1 MVESIAKESR
11 VRSERKNEMYR
22 ILICE
27 DDPVILS
34 AMSSYLSSWGYEVR
48 CVKNFKDVMT
58 EFGEFA
64 PELVLLDISL
74 PFFNGYHWCT
84 EIRKVSNVPV
94 VFISSVSDNM
104 NIVMAMNMGGD
115 DFLAKPFDLD
125 VLNAKVSAVL
135 RRAYNMPLRSDGPE
149 CRGAVLNMG
158 DATLSCGGERI
169 ELTKNEY
176 RILEVLMGNAG
187 KIVTRAELMDKLW
200 ETDSFVDDN
209 TLTVNITRLRR
220 KLEAE
225 GLKDF
230 IITKKGLGYMV

>member
-1 MVESIAKESR
+1 
-11 VRSERKNEMYR
+11 MYR

-209 TLTVNITRLRR
+209 TLTVNITRLRNT
-220 KLEAE
+220 LADH
-225 GLKDF
+225 GLTDF
-230 IITKKGLGYMV
+230 IKTKKSIGYIIENDGDAK

>member
-1 MVESIAKESR
+1 
-11 VRSERKNEMYR
+11 MYR

-48 CVKNFKDVMT
+48 GVKNFKDVMR
-58 EFGEFA
+58 EFDGFG

-84 EIRKVSNVPV
+84 EIRRVSNVPV
-94 VFISSVSDNM
+94 VFISSASDNM
-104 NIVMAMNMGGD
+104 NIVMAVNMGGD

-135 RRAYNMPLRSDGPE
+135 RRAYNMPLRSAGPE
-149 CRGAVLNMG
+149 CRGAVLNTG
-158 DATLSCGGERI
+158 DATLSYGGEKI

-187 KIVTRAELMDKLW
+187 KIVSRAELMDKLW

-209 TLTVNITRLRR
+209 TLTVNITRLRNT
-220 KLEAE
+220 LADH
-225 GLKDF
+225 GLTDF
-230 IITKKGLGYMV
+230 IKTKKGIGYIIEKDGDTK

>member
-1 MVESIAKESR
+1 
-11 VRSERKNEMYR
+11 MYR

-209 TLTVNITRLRR
+209 TLTVNITRLRNT
-220 KLEAE
+220 LADH
-225 GLKDF
+225 GLTDF
-230 IITKKGLGYMV
+230 IKTMKGIGYIIENDGDAK

>member
-1 MVESIAKESR
+1 M
-11 VRSERKNEMYR
+11 RSERKNEMYR

-209 TLTVNITRLRR
+209 TLTVNITRLRNT
-220 KLEAE
+220 LADH
-225 GLKDF
+225 GLTDF
-230 IITKKGLGYMV
+230 IKTMKGIGYIIENDGDAK

>member
-1 MVESIAKESR
+1 M
-11 VRSERKNEMYR
+11 RSERKNEMYR

-209 TLTVNITRLRR
+209 TLTVNITRLRNT
-220 KLEAE
+220 LADH
-225 GLKDF
+225 GLTDF
-230 IITKKGLGYMV
+230 IKTKKGIEYIIENDGDAK

>member
-74 PFFNGYHWCT
+74 PFFNGYHWCSQ
-84 EIRKVSNVPV
+84 IRSISNSGIDGILPA
-94 VFISSVSDNM
+94 INYSRNPSVLCFS
-104 NIVMAMNMGGD
+104 
-115 DFLAKPFDLD
+115 
-125 VLNAKVSAVL
+125 
-135 RRAYNMPLRSDGPE
+135 
-149 CRGAVLNMG
+149 
-158 DATLSCGGERI
+158 
-169 ELTKNEY
+169 
-176 RILEVLMGNAG
+176 
-187 KIVTRAELMDKLW
+187 
-200 ETDSFVDDN
+200 VDY
-209 TLTVNITRLRR
+209 
-220 KLEAE
+220 KAFEA
-225 GLKDF
+225 LF
-230 IITKKGLGYMV
+230 HA

>member
-1 MVESIAKESR
+1 MKCTEYLY
-11 VRSERKNEMYR
+11 VRTIPLYCLQCRPIFLR
-22 ILICE
+22 G
-27 DDPVILS
+27 V
-34 AMSSYLSSWGYEVR
+34 
-48 CVKNFKDVMT
+48 T
-58 EFGEFA
+58 

-169 ELTKNEY
+169 ELTTNTVFS
-176 RILEVLMGNAG
+176 RC
-187 KIVTRAELMDKLW
+187 LW
-200 ETDSFVDDN
+200 ET
-209 TLTVNITRLRR
+209 RER
-220 KLEAE
+220 
-225 GLKDF
+225 
-230 IITKKGLGYMV
+230 

>member
-1 MVESIAKESR
+1 
-11 VRSERKNEMYR
+11 MYR

-209 TLTVNITRLRR
+209 TLTVNITRLRNT
-220 KLEAE
+220 LADH
-225 GLKDF
+225 GLTDF
-230 IITKKGLGYMV
+230 IKTKKGIRYIIENDGDAK

>member
-1 MVESIAKESR
+1 M
-11 VRSERKNEMYR
+11 RSERKNEMYR

-169 ELTKNEY
+169 ELTK
-176 RILEVLMGNAG
+176 RIPYSRGAYG
-187 KIVTRAELMDKLW
+187 KRGK
-200 ETDSFVDDN
+200 DSYS
-209 TLTVNITRLRR
+209 R
-220 KLEAE
+220 
-225 GLKDF
+225 
-230 IITKKGLGYMV
+230 